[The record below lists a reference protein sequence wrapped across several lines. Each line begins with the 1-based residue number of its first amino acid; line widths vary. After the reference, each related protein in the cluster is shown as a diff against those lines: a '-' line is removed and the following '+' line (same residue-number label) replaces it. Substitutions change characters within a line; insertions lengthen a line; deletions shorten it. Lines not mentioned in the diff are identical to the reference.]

1 MRHRTAL
8 LPVPTEA
15 ELAECVKRK
24 ASITKKAGVFRQN
37 KQWKGKKLMFL
48 IIFTSSAAQGGGG
61 SFRIGN
67 L

>member
-48 IIFTSSAAQGGGG
+48 IIFM
-61 SFRIGN
+61 N
-67 L
+67 